1 MSCTRPQTSVVP
13 IHVTRGASK
22 TLLFTARAD
31 VVTGEMSAAIAG
43 VDQVLTGSPVDLTG
57 AKVWFTVKNRVEDV
71 AAVTTKR
78 NVAAGGIDNQVLV
91 ATQTGPTVGQ
101 FRVFI
106 DSADTAPLD
115 PVASLWCDVWIQLPG
130 GPPFN
135 RQQVRGN
142 GPIVV
147 DPAVTTAF

>member
-1 MSCTRPQTSVVP
+1 MVP
-13 IHVTRGASK
+13 IHVTRGASR
-22 TLLFTARAD
+22 TLLLTARMDA
-31 VVTGEMSAAIAG
+31 VTGEVSAAIAG
-43 VDQVLTGSPVDLTG
+43 VDSSSVGSPVDLTG
-57 AKVWFTVKNRVEDV
+57 AKVWFTIKNRVEDV
-71 AAVTTKR
+71 AVVTTKR
-78 NVAAGGIDNQVLV
+78 NVAAGGIDNQVLI
-91 ATQTGPTVGQ
+91 ATQTGTTVGQ

-115 PVASLWCDVWIQLPG
+115 PAASLWCDVWIQLPG

-142 GPIVV
+142 GMIVV